1 MEKFIDL
8 AEDIDQ
14 KINDIQM
21 KVLSGKIVLLDL
33 ELVPIFEN
41 IKNGLT
47 INNLDKYSTT
57 FKKSFDLLIQKFE
70 ELKRLINNLDKK
82 ENFIQYLKSNPS
94 DSEVYEL
101 FNDCSVKPFTI
112 QSLSSNFLNI
122 SSKKLSRERGYPVRI
137 DQIDIDRT
145 KIKESFLLEVP
156 EQKFTEKL
164 MDFFNAIKNKLPCSF
179 DEIFEDDHDQIEIY
193 EKFVYLLHLLQLGNI
208 KYQKDTNFLY
218 V

>member
-8 AEDIDQ
+8 AEEIDQ
-14 KINDIQM
+14 RITDIQM
-21 KVLSGKIVLLDL
+21 KVLSGKIALLDL

-41 IKNGLT
+41 IKNALT
-47 INNLDKYSTT
+47 INNIDKYSTT
-57 FKKSFDLLIQKFE
+57 FKKSFHLLIQKFE
-70 ELKRLINNLDKK
+70 ELKRLINDLDKK
-82 ENFIQYLKSNPS
+82 ENFIHYLKSNPS

-101 FNDCSVKPFTI
+101 FKDCWVKPFTI

-122 SSKKLSRERGYPVRI
+122 SSEKLSREREYPTSI
-137 DQIDIDRT
+137 DHIDLDGT
-145 KIKESFLLEVP
+145 KIKQSFLLEVP

-164 MDFFNAIKNKLPCSF
+164 TGLFNTIKNKLPCSF

-193 EKFVYLLHLLQLGNI
+193 EKFVYLLHLLQLGKI
-208 KYQKDTNFLY
+208 KYQKETNFLY